1 VSNRQV
7 FEALVLPHL
16 DAAYNLARWL
26 LRSEQAAED
35 AVQEAS
41 MRAFRY
47 IETLRGDDARPWL
60 LGIVRNT
67 CFTMLERTRNQPQW
81 VDFDEAEFEAALGER
96 SLATPIREVQLQRRT
111 RLQIDA
117 AIRALA
123 RRCAVIVLRE
133 FEGSIMRDRK
143 ASPPCR
149 RHRDVAPARP
159 RQSSR
164 ALINQ
169 PGEASLMTRPASLIR
184 RMYAACGARHAA
196 RRHPHADRAGRCRP
210 HRAGRTAEADTPRL
224 VRAALAHRLGQLR
237 AGPGLRAVRAAAGAA
252 PGPERPARRRTRG
265 RPRARVAGGPVDRG
279 GFDG

>member
-81 VDFDEAEFEAALGER
+81 VDFDEAEFEAALGEAQQR
-96 SLATPIREVQLQRRT
+96 DTDPEVQLQQRRI

-117 AIRALA
+117 AIRALSPPL
-123 RRCAVIVLRE
+123 REVIVLRE
-133 FEGSIMRDRK
+133 FEDLDYAQIAK
-143 ASPPCR
+143 A
-149 RHRDVAPARP
+149 VAVPIGTVMSRLAR
-159 RQSSR
+159 
-164 ALINQ
+164 
-169 PGEASLMTRPASLIR
+169 
-184 RMYAACGARHAA
+184 ARHK
-196 RRHPHADRAGRCRP
+196 
-210 HRAGRTAEADTPRL
+210 L
-224 VRAALAHRLGQLR
+224 RAALSSISLG
-237 AGPGLRAVRAAAGAA
+237 
-252 PGPERPARRRTRG
+252 E
-265 RPRARVAGGPVDRG
+265 
-279 GFDG
+279 